1 MNEEK
6 NFVTQEQCNERR
18 NKIADDY
25 ETLKKRVDNHGKE
38 IDALNDDS
46 IREDERLKKIES
58 TFDILSKIMIAVV
71 GTLVLLM
78 VKGALGI

>member
-1 MNEEK
+1 MTDND

-38 IDALNDDS
+38 IDTLNDDS
-46 IREDERLKKIES
+46 IREDERLKKIEN

-71 GTLVLLM
+71 GALVLLL
-78 VKGALGI
+78 VKGALEI

>member
-1 MNEEK
+1 MTDND

-38 IDALNDDS
+38 IDTLNDDS
-46 IREDERLKKIES
+46 IREDERLKKMEN

-71 GTLVLLM
+71 GALVLLL

>member
-1 MNEEK
+1 MNEEN
-6 NFVTQEQCNERR
+6 NFVTQEQCEERR

-46 IREDERLKKIES
+46 IREDERLKKIEN

-71 GTLVLLM
+71 GALVLLM

>member
-38 IDALNDDS
+38 IDTLNDNG
-46 IREDERLKKIES
+46 IREDERLKKIEN

>member
-1 MNEEK
+1 MTDND

-38 IDALNDDS
+38 IDSLNVDS
-46 IREDERLKKIES
+46 IRDDERIKKIEN

-71 GTLVLLM
+71 GALVLLL
-78 VKGALGI
+78 VKGAFGI

>member
-1 MNEEK
+1 MTDND

-38 IDALNDDS
+38 IDTLNDDS
-46 IREDERLKKIES
+46 IREDERLKKIEN

-71 GTLVLLM
+71 GALVLLL

>member
-1 MNEEK
+1 MSDEN
-6 NFVTQEQCNERR
+6 NFVTQEQCKERR

-25 ETLKKRVDNHGKE
+25 ETLKQRVDNHGKE
-38 IDALNDDS
+38 IDGLNNDN
-46 IREDERLKKIES
+46 IRDDERLKKIEN

-71 GTLVLLM
+71 GALILLL

>member
-1 MNEEK
+1 MTDND

-25 ETLKKRVDNHGKE
+25 EMLKKRVDNHGKE
-38 IDALNDDS
+38 IDTLNDDS
-46 IREDERLKKIES
+46 IREDERLKKIEN

-71 GTLVLLM
+71 GALVLLL

>member
-1 MNEEK
+1 MTDND

-18 NKIADDY
+18 SKIADDY

-38 IDALNDDS
+38 IDTLNDDS
-46 IREDERLKKIES
+46 IREDERLKKIEN

-71 GTLVLLM
+71 GALVLLL

>member
-1 MNEEK
+1 MTDND

-18 NKIADDY
+18 SKIADDY

-38 IDALNDDS
+38 IDTLNDDS
-46 IREDERLKKIES
+46 IREDERLKKIEN

-71 GTLVLLM
+71 GALVLLL
-78 VKGALGI
+78 VKGAFGI

>member
-1 MNEEK
+1 MTDND

-25 ETLKKRVDNHGKE
+25 KTLKKRVDNHGKE
-38 IDALNDDS
+38 IDTLNDDS
-46 IREDERLKKIES
+46 IREDERLKKIEN

-71 GTLVLLM
+71 GALVLLL

>member
-1 MNEEK
+1 MNEEN
-6 NFVTQEQCNERR
+6 NFVTQEQCDERR

-38 IDALNDDS
+38 IDTLNDDS
-46 IREDERLKKIES
+46 IREDERLKKIEN

-71 GTLVLLM
+71 GALVLLM
-78 VKGALGI
+78 AKGALGI

>member
-38 IDALNDDS
+38 IEALNDDS
-46 IREDERLKKIES
+46 IRDDERLKKIEN

-71 GTLVLLM
+71 GALVLLM
-78 VKGALGI
+78 VKEALGI

>member
-38 IDALNDDS
+38 IDDLNDDS

>member
-6 NFVTQEQCNERR
+6 DFVTQEQCNERR

-38 IDALNDDS
+38 IDGLSDNS
-46 IREDERLKKIES
+46 IREDERLKRVEK
-58 TFDILSKIMIAVV
+58 TFDVLSKIMIAVV
-71 GTLVLLM
+71 GALILSII
-78 VKGALGI
+78 KGALKI

>member
-1 MNEEK
+1 MNEEN
-6 NFVTQEQCNERR
+6 NFVTQEQCEERR

-38 IDALNDDS
+38 IDTLNDDS
-46 IREDERLKKIES
+46 IREDERLKKIEN

-71 GTLVLLM
+71 GALVLLM
-78 VKGALGI
+78 AKGALGI